1 MQASGSAALA
11 EAGLGEMYA
20 ELLCKFD
27 PGALLA
33 FLQGADAYRVEA
45 VLPHAQAAG
54 IADAQASSIPMEYD
68 LLKWPLTS
76 DGAAYKPCPSTE
88 HAGHGPGPARLL
100 IGHLTRNM
108 TRRMA
113 SQRQLAEALGCR
125 LIKDR
130 HSTLQWGEVPILY
143 YTGFPIGAARGPTCC
158 PTHPD
163 SCTSRCQ

>member
-11 EAGLGEMYA
+11 EAGLGEKYA

-54 IADAQASSIPMEYD
+54 IADAQASSIPMQYD

-76 DGAAYKPCPSTE
+76 DGVVYKPCPFTK
-88 HAGHGPGPARLL
+88 HAIGPARLL
-100 IGHLTRNM
+100 LGHLTRNIM
-108 TRRMA
+108 RQMA
-113 SQRQLAEALGCR
+113 SQGQLAEALGCR

-130 HSTLQWGEVPILY
+130 HST
-143 YTGFPIGAARGPTCC
+143 
-158 PTHPD
+158 
-163 SCTSRCQ
+163 